1 MPLNEQLIHFDV
13 HGQRVWG
20 VLHLP
25 IQAVEPVPA
34 VLILHGFTGQ
44 RGEGHRLFVLFSRL
58 LAQHGI
64 ASMRIDFR
72 GSGESEGAFD
82 EMTPSREVED
92 VVAAYAFLRD
102 RPEVDGSRL
111 GLLGLS
117 MGGMVAALSVAQP
130 GLDFAALALW
140 APAHPKV
147 WLGAIPEGTPAEHVW
162 AAYRDRASQ
171 PDAVIGYDS
180 ATDRMDFF
188 GNPVSIEFFQDLMTH
203 EPFQTVTAHR
213 GLALVVHGT
222 ADPTVPISVGETYAQ
237 MLEAR
242 GQTNLGTT
250 FHAIPDAPHTF
261 ETLPTQR
268 EAHRVTLEFFKKTL
282 LS

>member
-1 MPLNEQLIHFDV
+1 MPLNEQPIHFDV
-13 HGQRVWG
+13 QGQRVWG

-25 IQAVEPVPA
+25 VQATKPVPA

-44 RGEGHRLFVLFSRL
+44 RGEGHRLYVLFSRL

-64 ASMRIDFR
+64 ASMRLDFR
-72 GSGESEGAFD
+72 GSGESEGTFD

-102 RPEVDGSRL
+102 VPEVDGSRL

-171 PDAVIGYDS
+171 PDAVIGYDR

-188 GNPVSIEFFQDLMTH
+188 GNPVSINFFKDLMSH
-203 EPFQTVTAHR
+203 DSFQTVTAHR
-213 GLALVVHGT
+213 GPALVVHGT
-222 ADPTVPISVGETYAQ
+222 ADATVPISVGEMYAQ
-237 MLEAR
+237 VLETR
-242 GQTNLGTT
+242 GETT

-268 EAHRVTLEFFKKTL
+268 EAHRVTLAFFEKTL
-282 LS
+282 LR